1 MFGFFAR
8 KKHTDEDDLRMY
20 GSGEESEAVRYVRE
34 VIMAALDR
42 GLDTIQITAVAG
54 KAVCTLCDA
63 HPPYVNVR
71 NRIAIM
77 TDSIRSYDNRTDQR
91 GTIVVR
97 VHDGRAFVLGVED
110 RAERGGLTLRISA
123 GT

>member
-1 MFGFFAR
+1 MFGFFSR
-8 KKHTDEDDLRMY
+8 KKHTDEDDLQMY

-54 KAVCTLCDA
+54 KATCILCDA

-91 GTIVVR
+91 GVILVKVPE
-97 VHDGRAFVLGVED
+97 RAYVIAIED
-110 RAERGGLTLRISA
+110 RAAHGGLTLRISA
-123 GT
+123 QP